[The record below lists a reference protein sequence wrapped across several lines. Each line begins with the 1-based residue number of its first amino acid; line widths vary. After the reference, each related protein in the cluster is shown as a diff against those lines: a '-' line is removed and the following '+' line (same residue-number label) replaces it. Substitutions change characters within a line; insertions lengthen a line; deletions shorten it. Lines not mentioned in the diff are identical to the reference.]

1 MSHTNRRA
9 FLADVGNA
17 MLAAG
22 IGTHLAAELGAST
35 AWADEDVVTLTFG
48 PKESL
53 VALMQQTPPE
63 KLLPQLVQR
72 LNSGTSLTE
81 LLGAGA
87 LANARSFGGQDY
99 IGFHTFMAL
108 CPAGEMAREL
118 PEREAALPV
127 LKVLYRNAGRMQATG
142 GREHEV
148 LHPVSPSEGPHD
160 SDKLH
165 AAELAGDMEGSERI
179 FAAMMQDGALN
190 AYNQI
195 QPLVEDEEDVHRVVL
210 AWRAWDTLDLTGPEH
225 AHTLLRQSV
234 RYCVDVEKRRK
245 ERGYGASAIREIL
258 PKLLDQYHLIGR
270 PIGTRMADDAWIA
283 SFSET
288 IYAGTRA
295 EAAEA
300 TAAALAEGFSAAAI
314 GEAISLAA
322 TKLVL
327 FDPGR
332 EEKYSSAEKPPGCVH
347 GDSVGVHASDAASAW
362 RSIASV
368 CNPRNGVASL
378 IVAASH
384 TAGQGSRQPKE
395 PNDKNVDLAI
405 LSGMEPAKLLGELET
420 AIRANDQARA
430 CAIVR
435 CYGASDAAARP
446 LLDQLLRHSI
456 RADGAL
462 HAEKYYRTAST
473 EFGRTRPAFRWQHLT
488 ALARVVASESGHAA
502 PGIDESRRLLGLTAD
517 V

>member
-1 MSHTNRRA
+1 MSRSNRRE

-35 AWADEDVVTLTFG
+35 AWAAEDPTPLTFG
-48 PKESL
+48 SRESL
-53 VALMQQTPPE
+53 VALMQDTSAD
-63 KLLPQLVQR
+63 KLLPHLVQQ
-72 LNSGTSLTE
+72 LKSGTSLTD
-81 LLGAGA
+81 LLAAGA
-87 LANARSFGGQDY
+87 LANSRSFGGQDY

-118 PEREAALPV
+118 PDREAALPV
-127 LKVLYRNAGRMQATG
+127 LKVLYRNAARIQATG
-142 GREHEV
+142 GRSHEV
-148 LHPVSPSEGPHD
+148 LHHVSPAEGPQ
-160 SDKLH
+160 SGEALH
-165 AAELAGDMEGSERI
+165 AAERAADMAGAERI
-179 FAAMMQDGALN
+179 FAALVQDNALN
-190 AYNQI
+190 AYNQL

-210 AWRAWDTLDLTGPEH
+210 AWRAWASLDLTGPEH

-234 RYCVDVEKRRK
+234 RYCVDVEQKRK
-245 ERGYGASAIREIL
+245 ERSWPTSAIREIL

-270 PIGTRMADDAWIA
+270 PLGTRMADDAWIA

-288 IYAGTRA
+288 VFAGTRA

-300 TAAALAEGFSAAAI
+300 AAAALAEGFSPAAI

-332 EEKYSSAEKPPGCVH
+332 EEKYSSPEKPPGCVH
-347 GDSVGVHASDAASAW
+347 GDSIGVHASDAANAW
-362 RSIASV
+362 RSIATV
-368 CNPRNGVASL
+368 CNPRNAVASL

-384 TAGQGSRQPKE
+384 TAGQGSRLPNEPYGKE
-395 PNDKNVDLAI
+395 ADVASLAA
-405 LSGMEPAKLLGELET
+405 LEPTQLLNELET
-420 AIRANDQARA
+420 AIRGNDQARA

-435 CYGASDAAARP
+435 CYGAKDAAPRP
-446 LLDQLLRHSI
+446 LFDKLLHHSV

-462 HAEKYYRTAST
+462 HAEKYYRTAAQ
-473 EFGRTRPAFRWQHLT
+473 EFSRTRPAFRWQHLT
-488 ALARVVASESGHAA
+488 ALARVVASEAGRVA
-502 PGIDESRRLLGLTAD
+502 PGMDESRQLLGLTAET
-517 V
+517 